1 LTNNRDLLNNEVFYM
16 DVCAVEESPELK
28 RLIGDLIEQQG
39 PISFAR
45 YMDLCLYHPQYGYY
59 TSERTR
65 IGKQGDF
72 FTSSSVHALFG
83 RLIARQIAQFRQLTG
98 GGGFT
103 LVEQG
108 AGEGY
113 LALDILDTLAE
124 EFPQFYAQL
133 SYRIVEV
140 SETHRRNQQQRLARH
155 LSAGKVDWCHFDQLT
170 PFRGCFVSNELIDA
184 FPVHLVT
191 RQDGELREIKV
202 GLEEGQLVE
211 TLGELSDARLEDY
224 FVLCDTPLVDGNRTE
239 VNLAAIDWI
248 TQVGKL
254 VEQGAVL
261 TIDYGYPAAELL
273 APWRRNGTLLCYYR
287 HQSHENPYQHL
298 GYQDITA
305 HVNFTLLE
313 TLGRHVGLKTLYL
326 GEQYRFLL
334 GLGFIEELLRLQA
347 QETNPQRAQALR
359 MTLKNLILP
368 DGGMGGN
375 FKVLIQGKG
384 LANAELLCARRIRDI
399 GIG

>member
-1 LTNNRDLLNNEVFYM
+1 M
-16 DVCAVEESPELK
+16 DICAVDESPELK
-28 RLIGDLIEQQG
+28 NLIFDLIEQQG
-39 PISFAR
+39 PLSFAR
-45 YMDLCLYHPQYGYY
+45 YMDLCLYHPEYGYY

-83 RLIARQIAQFRQLTG
+83 RLIARQLAQFWQLTG
-98 GGGFT
+98 AGAFT

-108 AGEGY
+108 AGDGY

-133 SYRIVEV
+133 TYRIVEV
-140 SETHRRNQQQRLARH
+140 SANHRQNQQQRLTSH
-155 LSAGKVDWCHFDQLT
+155 LKAAKVDWCSFEQLT
-170 PFRGCFVSNELIDA
+170 PFRGVFISNELVDA
-184 FPVHLVT
+184 FPLHLVT
-191 RQDGELREIKV
+191 RQDGELREIMV
-202 GLEEGQLVE
+202 NVEEGQLIEQLSE
-211 TLGELSDARLEDY
+211 TSDARLEEY
-224 FVLCDTPLVDGNRTE
+224 FLLCDTPLVEGNRTE
-239 VNLAAIDWI
+239 VSLAAMDWM

-254 VEQGAVL
+254 IEQGAIL

-273 APWRRNGTLLCYYR
+273 APWRRNGTLLCYHR
-287 HQSHENPYQHL
+287 HQSNENPYQHI
-298 GYQDITA
+298 GRQDITA

-313 TLGRHVGLKTLYL
+313 TLGEKVGLQTHYF

-334 GLGFIEELLRLQA
+334 GLGFIEELLRLQRL
-347 QETNPQRAQALR
+347 ETNRQKAQALR

-368 DGGMGGN
+368 DGGMGES

-384 LANAELLCARRIRDI
+384 IEKADLLCARRIRDI
-399 GIG
+399 GIDPDF

>member
-1 LTNNRDLLNNEVFYM
+1 MMQPVVDE
-16 DVCAVEESPELK
+16 CPELK
-28 RLIGDLIEQQG
+28 SLIVELIEQRG
-39 PISFAR
+39 PLSFAR

-83 RLIARQIAQFRQLTG
+83 RLIARQIAQFWQLMG
-98 GGGFT
+98 GGAFT
-103 LVEQG
+103 VVEQG
-108 AGEGY
+108 AGDGY
-113 LALDILDTLAE
+113 LALDVLETLAE

-133 SYRIVEV
+133 TYRIVEV

-155 LSAGKVDWCHFDQLT
+155 CNAGKVDWCRFEHLT
-170 PFRGCFVSNELIDA
+170 PFRGCFISNELVDA

-202 GLEEGQLVE
+202 GLEDGHLIE
-211 TLGELSDARLEDY
+211 TLSELSDARLEDY
-224 FVLCDTPLVDGNRTE
+224 FVLCDTPLVEGNRTE
-239 VNLAAIDWI
+239 VNLAAIDWM

-254 VEQGAVL
+254 LEQGAVL
-261 TIDYGYPAAELL
+261 TVDYGYPAAELL
-273 APWRRNGTLLCYYR
+273 APWRRNGTLLCYHR
-287 HQSHENPYQHL
+287 HQSNENPYQHI
-298 GYQDITA
+298 GCQDITA

-313 TLGRHVGLKTLYL
+313 TLGRQAGLKTCYF

-334 GLGFIEELLRLQA
+334 GLGFVEELLRLQA
-347 QETNPQRAQALR
+347 RETNPQRAQALR

-368 DGGMGGN
+368 DGGMGES

-384 LANAELLCARRIRDI
+384 IDGTELLCARRIRDI
-399 GIG
+399 GITPDFFNHA